1 MYIAHEIRTAS
12 KNVEEWMRQERI
24 LTLSKALER
33 LPKDAQDEQ
42 NPLNDLRTVVDTN
55 TGTIILSL

>member
-1 MYIAHEIRTAS
+1 
-12 KNVEEWMRQERI
+12 MRQERI